1 MIVDLHAHLVSAAA
15 DPARTRLNVWNRT
28 LMRIAGFASAS
39 DCRER
44 FVRDLREGPVGR
56 AVVCA
61 IEGSPLVAGNR
72 EVAAFCRAN
81 PGFLYGANLDPRSPG
96 IEDEMDA
103 ALSDGAVLLKLMP
116 SFQGVDPASPGCDR
130 YWAAA
135 AARRLPVIVHTGPE
149 HMLARGDDRL
159 NSPARLERAA
169 ATGATLVCAHCG
181 CQLASFVERSH
192 FGAWKRLVRR
202 FPNVYGDVS
211 GFSGI
216 VRRFWLGRIVR
227 DPLLRA
233 RLVFGTDYPAFVH
246 VFRPN
251 RGNVFAAWVELFRR
265 FGLGDDFFA
274 RGGKLI
280 GREVAE

>member
-1 MIVDLHAHLVSAAA
+1 MTVDLHTHLVSSSADAA
-15 DPARTRLNVWNRT
+15 RGKLNVWNRV
-28 LMRIAGFASAS
+28 LMRIAGFGSAS

-44 FVRDLREGPVGR
+44 FVRDLREGPVEK

-61 IEGSPLVAGNR
+61 IEGSPLAAGNR
-72 EVAAFCRAN
+72 EVLAFCREN
-81 PGFLYGANLDPRSPG
+81 PGFLYGANLDPRSPAV
-96 IEDEMDA
+96 EDEMDEA
-103 ALSDGAVLLKLMP
+103 VSEGAVLLKLIP
-116 SFQGVDPASPGCDR
+116 SFQGVDPASPRCDR

-135 AARRLPVIVHTGPE
+135 AERHLPVIVHTGPA
-149 HMLARGDDRL
+149 HMLARGDNGL

-169 ATGATLVCAHCG
+169 AIGTTLVCAHCG

-211 GFSGI
+211 GFSGC

-227 DPLLRA
+227 DPLLRS
-233 RLVFGTDYPAFVH
+233 RILFGTDFPAFVH

-251 RGNVFAAWVELFRR
+251 RGNALAAWMELFRE
-265 FGLGDDFFA
+265 FGLGDEFFA
-274 RGGKLI
+274 RGAKMI
-280 GREVAE
+280 GQGVPG

>member
-1 MIVDLHAHLVSAAA
+1 MTVDLHTHLVSSAA
-15 DPARTRLNVWNRT
+15 DPSRVRLNVWNRA
-28 LMRIAGFASAS
+28 LMRIAGFGSAA

-44 FVRDLREGPVGR
+44 FVREFRESPVER

-61 IEGSPLVAGNR
+61 IEGSPLAAGNR
-72 EVAAFCRAN
+72 EVAAFCRDN
-81 PGFLYGANLDPRSPG
+81 PGFLYGANIDPRSPG
-96 IEDEMDA
+96 VEDEMDA
-103 ALSDGAVLLKLMP
+103 AVSEGAVLLKLLP
-116 SFQGVDPASPGCDR
+116 SFQGVDPASPQCDR
-130 YWAAA
+130 YWVAA

-149 HMLARGDDRL
+149 HTLSRGDDSL

-169 ATGATLVCAHCG
+169 ESGATIVCAHCG

-211 GFSGI
+211 GFSGC

-227 DPLLRA
+227 DPLLRS
-233 RLVFGTDYPAFVH
+233 RIVFGTDFPAFVH

-251 RGNVFAAWVELFRR
+251 RGNAFTAWMDLFRS
-265 FGLGDDFFA
+265 FGLDDAFFA
-274 RGGKLI
+274 RGAGLI
-280 GREVAE
+280 RQEDRT